1 MRILLVL
8 AALFAS
14 GMQTPAHAEL
24 SFKPVPRVDTGRDAA
39 ASAFA
44 LFLLVMIG
52 LGIWD
57 GFRDKR

>member
-8 AALFAS
+8 ATLFVV
-14 GMQTPAHAEL
+14 GMHSTANAEL
-24 SFKPVPRVDTGRDAA
+24 SFKPVPRVEPARDAL

-44 LFLLVMIG
+44 LFFVVMIG

-57 GFRDKR
+57 GFRDKK